1 MRKPR
6 GWGWVVPAARPGRG
20 RGWRFIMR
28 SISQAALAHDSSYN
42 ACFVVKGART
52 DVHKV
57 LAKTA
62 AEEKALNLRAFKDGE
77 RAIAIHVVD
86 SKRRVICP
94 ALVYCTPREETL
106 SVAEAHVWVHPSAK
120 ESASEAFRDAVAVRV
135 ATNTKADVE
144 VEESDAFAR
153 IEIIGAKAFEIVQKL
168 APDLD
173 FYSSAHTTRGIR
185 RIVCPDARAAAWGV
199 QTDSSEMRVPTEV
212 APTQAEYD
220 ESRRASR
227 AAALER
233 PWEETAAVGVKSY
246 SATLINRGVT
256 AIEGYTLIVSSSW
269 MLPVWHGVCQTGA
282 RPVGITEWSWCAQ
295 RFARALFPDD
305 YLDTQAGADKR
316 LEIFDDILDDI
327 RAKPKSKVS
336 QCDLALVRHAEPFVK
351 VRNVLRVRN
360 EKLERDS
367 HPRDAMVR
375 VALRCP
381 WSGQPTLGAEIF
393 FPNEA
398 QRDAWCVKKTDDT
411 TRRRDRTVSGLF
423 SQWSKKDKALR
434 SEHRSDVNLGDVF
447 GDTIGHITSVSA
459 PAASVGLASGLIQAN
474 AVKMLTENF
483 SRGKT
488 KVFVMLRHPGKL
500 AVPAEANIVVKA
512 TPFDEPWF

>member
-1 MRKPR
+1 
-6 GWGWVVPAARPGRG
+6 
-20 RGWRFIMR
+20 MR

-185 RIVCPDARAAAWGV
+185 RIVCPDGSRNGQNAPGRDSQYRFSSTLAR
-199 QTDSSEMRVPTEV
+199 
-212 APTQAEYD
+212 
-220 ESRRASR
+220 RRA
-227 AAALER
+227 
-233 PWEETAAVGVKSY
+233 TA
-246 SATLINRGVT
+246 
-256 AIEGYTLIVSSSW
+256 
-269 MLPVWHGVCQTGA
+269 
-282 RPVGITEWSWCAQ
+282 
-295 RFARALFPDD
+295 RFATACRHVYARRHAAGVGLKTAGRAVKRARRGLRYGSADCGTRCRKRVHALFH
-305 YLDTQAGADKR
+305 GGR
-316 LEIFDDILDDI
+316 G
-327 RAKPKSKVS
+327 
-336 QCDLALVRHAEPFVK
+336 
-351 VRNVLRVRN
+351 
-360 EKLERDS
+360 
-367 HPRDAMVR
+367 
-375 VALRCP
+375 
-381 WSGQPTLGAEIF
+381 W
-393 FPNEA
+393 
-398 QRDAWCVKKTDDT
+398 
-411 TRRRDRTVSGLF
+411 RR
-423 SQWSKKDKALR
+423 
-434 SEHRSDVNLGDVF
+434 
-447 GDTIGHITSVSA
+447 
-459 PAASVGLASGLIQAN
+459 
-474 AVKMLTENF
+474 
-483 SRGKT
+483 
-488 KVFVMLRHPGKL
+488 
-500 AVPAEANIVVKA
+500 
-512 TPFDEPWF
+512 